1 MNFFKNM
8 EVYDNFDMKKI
19 ICIILYG
26 VLLFLFLT
34 LIYILAIFIKDT
46 YTIKNDPTLY
56 NGFRIIEKKQI
67 TAVDGMTFYTVQVD
81 MNHPKTPYRLYV
93 FASDNKENHLCFVD
107 SYMHKFK
114 PKVNFIM
121 SINGED
127 YYEIEKYI
135 INHDNGEF
143 SNLSAMSLDAIEVS
157 DKKFDEHI
165 PVVKKLVEQG
175 SWFWLYEGA
184 EFLLKSEEK
193 PYIVEILRNFE
204 SVNKEKTEYS
214 EQYYRSTLT
223 YEKMVSKCQELL
235 QKYGG
240 EQ

>member
-1 MNFFKNM
+1 
-8 EVYDNFDMKKI
+8 MKKALLI
-19 ICIILYG
+19 VISSIVGIFLLWIMYMLIL
-26 VLLFLFLT
+26 F
-34 LIYILAIFIKDT
+34 AIDLYKIA
-46 YTIKNDPTLY
+46 NDPTLY
-56 NGFRIIEKKQI
+56 NGFKIIEHKTI
-67 TAVDGMTFYTVQVD
+67 TAEDGMNFYTLQVD

-93 FASDNKENHLCFVD
+93 FTSDNKENHLCFVD

-121 SINGED
+121 SVNSED

-143 SNLSAMSLDAIEVS
+143 SNLSAMSLDSIEVS
-157 DKKFDEHI
+157 DEKFDEYV
-165 PVVKKLVEQG
+165 PVVKKLIEQG

-184 EFLLKSEEK
+184 EFLLKSEERA
-193 PYIVEILRNFE
+193 YIMEVLSNFE
-204 SVNKEKTEYS
+204 IANKEKTEYS
-214 EQYYRSTLT
+214 EPYYRSTLT
-223 YEKMVSKCQELL
+223 YEKMLSKCNELL

>member
-1 MNFFKNM
+1 
-8 EVYDNFDMKKI
+8 MKKI
-19 ICIILYG
+19 IIITSS
-26 VLLFLFLT
+26 LFFG
-34 LIYILAIFIKDT
+34 LIVVWIAIMMVT
-46 YTIKNDPTLY
+46 YLIESYRIANDPTLY
-56 NGFRIIEKKQI
+56 NGFKIIEEKQI
-67 TAVDGMTFYTVQVD
+67 TAEDGLAFYTVQVD

-93 FASDNKENHLCFVD
+93 FTSDDKENHLCFVD

-121 SINGED
+121 SVDGED

-143 SNLSAMSLDAIEVS
+143 SNFSAMSLDAIDTS
-157 DKKFDEHI
+157 DEKFDEYV

-193 PYIVEILRNFE
+193 ADIMEILRNFE
-204 SVNKEKTEYS
+204 STNKEKTEYS